1 MKRSLVLVSVFMVLF
16 FIRGSIQHVFIAASA
31 RFSNFSFPGF
41 QNKTVKIHRDEIS
54 KIMQESEIKS
64 HKIKDLEN
72 ENRQLKDSLGLKKDF
87 KNSVAARITGRLK
100 EELAVNFI
108 LDSGSN
114 DGIKKDSA
122 VMALSGL
129 AGIIDDVGEGFSIM
143 LPCFDHR
150 FNISVRVSST
160 REVALLSGR
169 GKGRLFELLYLNSDT
184 DAKPG
189 DLVVTSGEGL
199 LPKGLMVGII
209 TELNMHSSQMYKT
222 AYVEPFVDPG
232 SIENVLILLK

>member
-1 MKRSLVLVSVFMVLF
+1 MKRSLVLVSVFIALF
-16 FIRGSIQHVFIAASA
+16 FLRGAIQYVFIAASG
-31 RFSNFSFPGF
+31 RFSSLPFLGFKNKGIEIQPG
-41 QNKTVKIHRDEIS
+41 EIS
-54 KIMQESEIKS
+54 KIIQESEVKS

-72 ENRQLKDSLGLKKDF
+72 ENRQLKDLLGLKKDF

-100 EELAVNFI
+100 EELAVNFM
-108 LDSGSN
+108 LDSGSK
-114 DGIKKDSA
+114 DGVKKDNA

-129 AGIIDDVGEGFSIM
+129 AGIIDYVGEDFSIM

-150 FNISVRVSST
+150 FNISVRISST

-169 GKGRLFELLYLNSDT
+169 GKGRLFELLYLNSNT

-199 LPKGLMVGII
+199 LPKGLMVGTI

-222 AYVEPFVDPG
+222 AYLEPFVD
-232 SIENVLILLK
+232 SSKIENVLILVK